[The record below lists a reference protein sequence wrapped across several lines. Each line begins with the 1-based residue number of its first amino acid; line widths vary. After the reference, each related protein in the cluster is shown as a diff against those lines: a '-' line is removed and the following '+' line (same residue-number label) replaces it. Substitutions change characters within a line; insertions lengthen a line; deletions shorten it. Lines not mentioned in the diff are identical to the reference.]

1 MSNNWSA
8 PTSWDE
14 VCRRKAGRD
23 RYNSVRRLQR
33 AERRFRVLELLSRYG
48 MDRGVQA
55 RIAKELGV
63 SRVTVHRDVAA
74 LLFDAAFFLFLL
86 GEGCGEKP
94 QPTDL
99 IPAR

>member
-1 MSNNWSA
+1 MSNNRSA

-23 RYNSVRRLQR
+23 RYNSVRRLLR

-63 SRVTVHRDVAA
+63 SRVTVHRDVKA
-74 LLFDAAFFLFLL
+74 LLFDYTPCP
-86 GEGCGEKP
+86 GCGSLVP
-94 QPTDL
+94 RSRLADSMP
-99 IPAR
+99 

>member
-23 RYNSVRRLQR
+23 RYNSIRRLQR
-33 AERRFRVLELLSRYG
+33 AERRFRVLKLLSRYG

-63 SRVTVHRDVAA
+63 SRVTVHRDVKA
-74 LLFDAAFFLFLL
+74 LLFDYTPCP
-86 GEGCGEKP
+86 GCGSLVP
-94 QPTDL
+94 RSRLADSMP
-99 IPAR
+99 

>member
-33 AERRFRVLELLSRYG
+33 AERRFRVLKLLGRYG

-63 SRVTVHRDVAA
+63 SRVTVHRDVKA
-74 LLFDAAFFLFLL
+74 LLFDYTPCP
-86 GEGCGEKP
+86 GCGSLVP
-94 QPTDL
+94 RSRLADSMP
-99 IPAR
+99 

>member
-1 MSNNWSA
+1 MSNNWRA

-33 AERRFRVLELLSRYG
+33 AERRLRVLELLARYG

-55 RIAKELGV
+55 RIARELGV
-63 SRVTVHRDVAA
+63 SRVTISRDVAA
-74 LLFDAAFFLFLL
+74 LLFDYTPCPM
-86 GEGCGEKP
+86 CGSLVP
-94 QPTDL
+94 RSRL
-99 IPAR
+99 NH

>member
-23 RYNSVRRLQR
+23 RYNSVRRVQR
-33 AERRFRVLELLSRYG
+33 ADRRHRVLKLLSRYG

-55 RIAKELGV
+55 RIARELGV
-63 SRVTVHRDVAA
+63 SRVTISRDVAA
-74 LLFDAAFFLFLL
+74 LLFDYTPCPM
-86 GEGCGEKP
+86 CGSLVP
-94 QPTDL
+94 RSRL
-99 IPAR
+99 NH

>member
-1 MSNNWSA
+1 MSSNWSA

-33 AERRFRVLELLSRYG
+33 AERRFRVLKLLSRYG

-55 RIAKELGV
+55 RIARELGV
-63 SRVTVHRDVAA
+63 SRVTVHRDVEA
-74 LLFDAAFFLFLL
+74 LLFDYTPCP
-86 GEGCGEKP
+86 GCGSLVP
-94 QPTDL
+94 RSRLADSMP
-99 IPAR
+99 

>member
-23 RYNSVRRLQR
+23 RYNSVRRVQR
-33 AERRFRVLELLSRYG
+33 AERRFRVLKLLSRYG

-55 RIAKELGV
+55 RIARELGV
-63 SRVTVHRDVAA
+63 SRVTISRDVAA
-74 LLFDAAFFLFLL
+74 LLFDHTPCPMCDSLVPRSRLN
-86 GEGCGEKP
+86 
-94 QPTDL
+94 
-99 IPAR
+99 R

>member
-23 RYNSVRRLQR
+23 RYNSVRRLLR
-33 AERRFRVLELLSRYG
+33 AERRFRVLELLARYG

-55 RIAKELGV
+55 RIARELGV
-63 SRVTVHRDVAA
+63 SRVTISRDVEA
-74 LLFDAAFFLFLL
+74 LLFNHTPCPTCGSLVPADKFKTL
-86 GEGCGEKP
+86 GLKP
-94 QPTDL
+94 
-99 IPAR
+99 